1 MFNLHPQTLF
11 CHIYTKI
18 SAFFTCSNLLK
29 AEIKVI
35 LPGVCIYNKIEE
47 LEQMDKVIAIDGP
60 SASGKSTLARNL
72 SEALHIPYINTGSMF
87 RATAWAALKYNIA
100 LDDENALADMLRN
113 LTMEYRTNADGE
125 FELYCGDTFPGEAL
139 RSTEIAAAA
148 SKVGTLPAVRS
159 ELKRMQQTMSR
170 IGWIVME
177 GRDIGTVIFPE
188 AQFKFFITASPLER
202 ARRRLAQEGDKAG
215 GSLEEVAA
223 AIAARDLQDS
233 TRATAPLKPAEDA
246 ELVDN
251 SNMTYEET
259 FNYIYNKVKDAVL

>member
-1 MFNLHPQTLF
+1 
-11 CHIYTKI
+11 
-18 SAFFTCSNLLK
+18 
-29 AEIKVI
+29 
-35 LPGVCIYNKIEE
+35 
-47 LEQMDKVIAIDGP
+47 MDKVIAIDGP

-87 RATAWAALKYNIA
+87 RATAWAAAQRNIA
-100 LDDENALADMLRN
+100 WDDEKALAEMLKN
-113 LTMEYRTNADGE
+113 LVMEYRTNDKGD
-125 FELYCGDTFPGEAL
+125 FELFCDNTFPGEAL
-139 RSTEIAAAA
+139 RSTEVAAGA

-159 ELKRMQQTMSR
+159 ELKRLQQNMSS

-177 GRDIGTVIFPE
+177 GRDLGTVIFPE

-202 ARRRLAQEGDKAG
+202 ARRRLAQEGEKAG

-233 TRATAPLKPAEDA
+233 TRATAPLKPAADA

>member
-1 MFNLHPQTLF
+1 
-11 CHIYTKI
+11 
-18 SAFFTCSNLLK
+18 
-29 AEIKVI
+29 
-35 LPGVCIYNKIEE
+35 
-47 LEQMDKVIAIDGP
+47 MDKVIAIDGP

-87 RATAWAALKYNIA
+87 RATAWAAAQRNIA
-100 LDDENALADMLRN
+100 WDDEKALAEMLKN
-113 LTMEYRTNADGE
+113 LVMEYRTNDKGD
-125 FELYCGDTFPGEAL
+125 FELFCDNTFPGEAL
-139 RSTEIAAAA
+139 RSTEVAAGA

-159 ELKRMQQTMSR
+159 ELKRLQQNMSS

-202 ARRRLAQEGDKAG
+202 ARRRLAQEGEKAG

-233 TRATAPLKPAEDA
+233 TRATAPLKPAADA

>member
-1 MFNLHPQTLF
+1 
-11 CHIYTKI
+11 
-18 SAFFTCSNLLK
+18 
-29 AEIKVI
+29 
-35 LPGVCIYNKIEE
+35 
-47 LEQMDKVIAIDGP
+47 MDKVIAIDGP

-87 RATAWAALKYNIA
+87 RATAWAAAQRNIA
-100 LDDENALADMLRN
+100 WDDEKALAEMLKN
-113 LTMEYRTNADGE
+113 LVMEYRTNDTGD
-125 FELYCGDTFPGEAL
+125 FELFCDNTFPGEAL
-139 RSTEIAAAA
+139 RSTEVAAGA

-159 ELKRMQQTMSR
+159 ELKRLQQNMSS

-202 ARRRLAQEGDKAG
+202 ARRRLAQEGEKAG

-233 TRATAPLKPAEDA
+233 TRATAPLKPAADA

>member
-1 MFNLHPQTLF
+1 
-11 CHIYTKI
+11 
-18 SAFFTCSNLLK
+18 
-29 AEIKVI
+29 
-35 LPGVCIYNKIEE
+35 
-47 LEQMDKVIAIDGP
+47 
-60 SASGKSTLARNL
+60 
-72 SEALHIPYINTGSMF
+72 MF
-87 RATAWAALKYNIA
+87 RATAWAAAKRNIA
-100 LDDENALADMLRN
+100 WDDEAALTAMLQT
-113 LTMEYRTNADGE
+113 LTMEYRVNSNGE
-125 FELYCGDTFPGEAL
+125 FELFCDNTFPGEEL
-139 RSTEIAAAA
+139 RSTEIAAGA

-159 ELKRMQQTMSR
+159 ELKRLQQLMSR

-188 AQFKFFITASPLER
+188 ARFKFFITASPMER

-215 GSLEEVAA
+215 GTLEEVAA

-233 TRATAPLKPAEDA
+233 TRAVAPLKPADDA

>member
-1 MFNLHPQTLF
+1 MCINV
-11 CHIYTKI
+11 
-18 SAFFTCSNLLK
+18 SAGK
-29 AEIKVI
+29 EYK
-35 LPGVCIYNKIEE
+35 E
-47 LEQMDKVIAIDGP
+47 MDKVIAIDGP

-87 RATAWAALKYNIA
+87 RATAWAAARRNIA
-100 LDDENALADMLRN
+100 WDDEKALENMLRT
-113 LTMEYRTNADGE
+113 LPMEYRQSAAGD
-125 FELYCGDTFPGEAL
+125 FELFCDDTFPGEEL
-139 RSTEIAAAA
+139 RSTEIAAGA
-148 SKVGTLPAVRS
+148 SKVGTLLSVRA
-159 ELKRMQQTMSR
+159 ELKRLQQQMSK

-188 AQFKFFITASPLER
+188 AQFKFFVTASPMER

-223 AIAARDLQDS
+223 AIAERDRQDS
-233 TRATAPLKPAEDA
+233 TRAVAPLKPAEDA

>member
-1 MFNLHPQTLF
+1 
-11 CHIYTKI
+11 
-18 SAFFTCSNLLK
+18 
-29 AEIKVI
+29 
-35 LPGVCIYNKIEE
+35 
-47 LEQMDKVIAIDGP
+47 MDKVIAIDGP

-87 RATAWAALKYNIA
+87 RATAWAAAQRNIA
-100 LDDENALADMLRN
+100 WDDEKALAEMLKN
-113 LTMEYRTNADGE
+113 LVMEYRTNDKGD
-125 FELYCGDTFPGEAL
+125 FELFCDNTFPGEVL
-139 RSTEIAAAA
+139 RSTEVAAGA

-159 ELKRMQQTMSR
+159 ELKRLQQNMSS

-202 ARRRLAQEGDKAG
+202 ARRRLAQEGEKAG

-233 TRATAPLKPAEDA
+233 TRATAPLKPAADA